1 MKKITLTLGLFL
13 MLNNLNAQ
21 KGLER
26 VIVERYYIADEK
38 DSIDASNN
46 GAVSPL
52 RVGAITYRVFA
63 DLAPGYKFIQMY
75 GDENHDFKVNTTT
88 SFYNDPNFG
97 AVFPQGISVNNTKK
111 NTTLIDSWFS
121 VGGTATGKMG
131 IPKSQDTDGSIGN
144 NLGLLANDAGGEFGA
159 PITGAL
165 GKDGMMPGN
174 PVTPNV
180 LGLTTELDIFDQTD
194 GNSFKTNNGT
204 IVALGGVQG
213 INDSNVVLL
222 GQFTTNGEFSFEL
235 NLQLGTPTSG
245 GSELY
250 VAKNAIKDEIL
261 FPELIY
267 TSKVDE
273 DTTTN
278 TASLSALSS
287 KSPIVTITPN
297 PTQSKFN
304 LKIENIQAATNNSF
318 VIQDVSGVILENQEF
333 GFVNESYSKLIDLS
347 QFPAGVYFVKV
358 SLGDNIT
365 THKVVK
371 N

>member
-13 MLNNLNAQ
+13 IMNNLNAQ

-26 VIVERYYIADEK
+26 VIVEKYYVADEK

-131 IPKSQDTDGSIGN
+131 VPKSQDTDGSIGN

-159 PITGAL
+159 PITGAM

-213 INDSNVVLL
+213 INDSNIVLL

-235 NLQLGTPTSG
+235 NLQLGTPTAG

-250 VAKNAIKDEIL
+250 VAKNAVKDEVL

-267 TSKVDE
+267 TSKVAE
-273 DTTTN
+273 DTTT
-278 TASLSALSS
+278 ASLNSLST
-287 KSPIVTITPN
+287 KSPVVTITPN

-304 LKIENIQAATNNSF
+304 LKIDKALSGKYNSF
-318 VIQDVSGVILENQEF
+318 IIQDISGVIIEDQEIGSF
-333 GFVNESYSKLIDLS
+333 NESYSKSIDLT

-358 SLGDNIT
+358 SLGDYIT